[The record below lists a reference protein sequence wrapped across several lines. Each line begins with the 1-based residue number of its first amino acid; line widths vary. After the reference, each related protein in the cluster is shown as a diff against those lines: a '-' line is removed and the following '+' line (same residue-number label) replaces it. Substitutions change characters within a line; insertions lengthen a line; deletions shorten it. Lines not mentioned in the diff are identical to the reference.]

1 MKIKLCDLLVELV
14 CVGVDVRT
22 QDGSRVHLKAH
33 EVYPCAV
40 SLRYGISYQ
49 SEYVKDGVRFIKIIP
64 HHWGK
69 KHVKSIKYN
78 DDMSNV
84 EIIIY

>member
-1 MKIKLCDLLVELV
+1 MKIKLFDLLVELV
-14 CVGVDVRT
+14 CIGVDVRT
-22 QDGSRVHLKAH
+22 EDGACVHLEPH
-33 EVYPCAV
+33 EVYACSV

-49 SEYVKDGVRFIKIIP
+49 SEYVKDGVLFIKIIP

-78 DDMSNV
+78 NDMSNA